1 MKKISLLSLV
11 AVAGVA
17 FAAPSYANTE
27 NPLYLP
33 KAGNLFIKG
42 DMNYNNYEEKMTNA
56 PAATDTVRNDDFN
69 SGEWSDSFT
78 LGYGFT
84 NNFAMTV
91 SNEAPMW
98 MQTNAPLAVDP
109 TSEDRTPAPVVTGI
123 FRAIKNGNV
132 MLDIVA
138 AVNPALQYNEAF
150 TVGGGIRAGVMTN
163 KMTLAFGGYVGYG
176 MSYDHTDLSTGNDN
190 GEVDDNMAYT
200 ITGDFQFNF
209 SKDMSLNIGGK
220 YFIIDEQETTGGNFG
235 EIEGYRVEVGLNFET
250 KKRLLVTPYL
260 AYADIE
266 QDDIAVSTDG
276 YEAAGMEYGVRFGL
290 EF

>member
-27 NPLYLP
+27 NPLYMP

-42 DMNYNNYEEKMTNA
+42 DMNYNNYEEKTTNA
-56 PAATDTVRNDDFN
+56 GVVTLDRNDDFS
-69 SGEWSDSFT
+69 SGAWTDSFE

-84 NNFAMTV
+84 KNFAMTI
-91 SNEAPMW
+91 SNDTPVWMTTNMAMDQREA
-98 MQTNAPLAVDP
+98 
-109 TSEDRTPAPVVTGI
+109 APVVTGI
-123 FRAIKNGNV
+123 VRAVKNGSV
-132 MLDIVA
+132 VLDIVA
-138 AVNPALQYNEAF
+138 ALNPALQYNEAF
-150 TVGGGIRAGVMTN
+150 TIGGGIRAGVQTS

-176 MSYDHTDLSTGNDN
+176 MSYDEVDLGTGNDTGN
-190 GEVDDNMAYT
+190 EVDENMAYT
-200 ITGDFQFNF
+200 ITGDLQLKF
-209 SKDMSLNIGGK
+209 SKNMSLNIGGK
-220 YFIIDEQETTGGNFG
+220 YFIIDEQEVTGATGGDRG
-235 EIEGYRVEVGLNFET
+235 EVEGYRVEVGLNFET

-266 QDDIAVSTDG
+266 QDDLAATALDG
-276 YEAAGMEYGVRFGL
+276 YEAEGLEYGVRFGY